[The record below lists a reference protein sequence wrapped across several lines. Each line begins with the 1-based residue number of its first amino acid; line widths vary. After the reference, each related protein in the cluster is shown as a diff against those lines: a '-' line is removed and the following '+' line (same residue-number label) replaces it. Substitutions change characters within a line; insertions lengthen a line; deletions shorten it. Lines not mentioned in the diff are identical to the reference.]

1 MSTPEDEL
9 PVPSVPDSETDD
21 ESLDQATS
29 NPGDSDIPS
38 TEIPPRGTEKTT
50 SRYGRPGTK
59 RIGNGQQH
67 VWKSSD
73 KQA

>member
-38 TEIPPRGTEKTT
+38 TEIPPP
-50 SRYGRPGTK
+50 RY
-59 RIGNGQQH
+59 
-67 VWKSSD
+67 
-73 KQA
+73 